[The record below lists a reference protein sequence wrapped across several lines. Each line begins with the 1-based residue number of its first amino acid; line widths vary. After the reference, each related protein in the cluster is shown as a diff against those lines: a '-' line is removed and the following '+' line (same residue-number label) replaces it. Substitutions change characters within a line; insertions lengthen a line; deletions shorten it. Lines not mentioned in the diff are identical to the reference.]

1 MSEKVTRR
9 NFFKLLGGGVA
20 LAAMPSIALAEKV
33 INIPVE
39 FGWTWFVD
47 KNKVPVSLMN
57 LVKETLSQNTQK
69 IAENVSKNNSL
80 LLKLKDGTKVNLQIE
95 QISKQEQNNR
105 MVLRTENKRV
115 SRLQNSIAMIK
126 KYPRTKEWDAMR
138 IDQLNK
144 MIRNEPLYGPETEEE
159 IITRRKW
166 VQDNQG
172 STFKYTKGE
181 PLYAKK
187 ILS

>member
-47 KNKVPVSLMN
+47 KNKAPVSLMS
-57 LVKETLSQNTQK
+57 LIKETLSQNTQK
-69 IAENVSKNNSL
+69 IAENVSQNNSL

-95 QISKQEQNNR
+95 QISKEAQ
-105 MVLRTENKRV
+105 NKRIIE
-115 SRLQNSIAMIK
+115 RMIDREAKRIADIEKNYNLQDYLDGKI
-126 KYPRTKEWDAMR
+126 PH
-138 IDQLNK
+138 
-144 MIRNEPLYGPETEEE
+144 PLYRTYIDGKSP
-159 IITRRKW
+159 
-166 VQDNQG
+166 
-172 STFKYTKGE
+172 
-181 PLYAKK
+181 KK